1 MMRRVVSGSLRFRYL
16 VVLAGVAMMVFG
28 FGQVKDMPVDVFP
41 EFAPPRVEVQTA
53 CLGLSAAEVESLVTI
68 PVEQAL
74 NGLDGVDVM
83 RSKSVEQLSSV
94 ELIFTTETDLF
105 KARQLVQERIATV
118 TPTLPTWATPPVMM
132 QPLSATSRT
141 MKIGMASS
149 EMDEIELSS
158 LARWTVRP
166 RLMDVRGVANVAIW
180 GNRQEMLH
188 VMANQDALETNRVS
202 LNQLTTATGDALDA
216 GLLKFLT
223 GSSVG
228 TGGFV
233 ETANQRLPLRHVQP
247 IVGPEDLEK
256 VVVAE
261 RDGRQLTVSD
271 VATVIRGHQPLI
283 GDAVIN
289 DGPGL
294 MLIVEKF
301 PWANTLEVTKGVEE
315 AMTTLNPAL
324 AGVEVD
330 TSIFRPATFIETSIG
345 NLSNALL
352 LGCLLVVLVLM
363 GFLYNWRTA
372 LISLV
377 SIPLSLMAAAL
388 VLYFRDTT
396 LNTMVLAG
404 FVIAV
409 GVVVD
414 DAIIDIENIMRR
426 LREARAR
433 DERSTLTVV
442 LEASLEVRSPI
453 IYATLIAVATLIPVF
468 VIQGLSGSFF
478 RPLAIS
484 YALAVLASMAVALTV
499 TPALALIMLRNASLA
514 PRPPWLV
521 RNLQARYQRVL
532 ARIIRRPQPAIALV
546 VVTVAAGLLVIP
558 SLGQSLLP
566 SFKERDFLMHWVTTP
581 SASHPEMV
589 RISTAASRELRAV
602 PGVRNFG
609 AHIGQALAAD
619 EVVGVHFGEN
629 WISVDPEAD
638 YDTTLQSVQSVVDG
652 YPGLQRDVQTYLK
665 ERIREVLTGASEA
678 VVVRVY
684 GPDLETLREKAE
696 EVRAGM
702 KDIPGVIDLSVE
714 LQVDIPQIDITV
726 DLAKAQRHSL
736 KPGDVRRAAAI
747 LLASEEVN
755 DTYRAGKVFDVR
767 VWSDPS
773 QRDSLQAVRNLR
785 IDTPSGG
792 TVRLSDVAEV
802 VIKPT
807 PNLIR
812 REDASRRIDI
822 KANVEGRD
830 LGAVA
835 NDVKDSLETVSFS
848 TEYNAEVLGEFAERQ
863 AAQRQLLYYS
873 AAAALLVLLLLQTA
887 FRSWR
892 LSILVFLGLP
902 IALVGGALAA
912 FATGGVLSL
921 GSLVG
926 FFTVFGIAARNGI
939 LLINHY
945 QHLEE
950 KEGVPFGLDLVLRGA
965 RERLA
970 PILMTALATGLAV
983 VPLVIR
989 GDIPGHEIEHPMAVV
1004 ILGGLLTS
1012 TLLNLLVV
1020 PSMYLRFGRSRGGGD
1035 AVISPSPTSSPA

>member
-261 RDGRQLTVSD
+261 RGGRQLTVSD

-1035 AVISPSPTSSPA
+1035 AAISPSPTSSPA

>member
-1 MMRRVVSGSLRFRYL
+1 
-16 VVLAGVAMMVFG
+16 VLAGVAMMVFS

-149 EMDEIELSS
+149 EMDDIELSS

-188 VMANQDALETNRVS
+188 VMANQDALEANRVS

-233 ETANQRLPLRHVQP
+233 ETANQRLQLRHVQP

-261 RDGRQLTVSD
+261 RGGRQLTVRD

-315 AMTTLNPAL
+315 AMATLNPAL

-352 LGCLLVVLVLM
+352 LGCLFVVLVLI

-377 SIPLSLMAAAL
+377 SIPLSLLAAAL

-499 TPALALIMLRNASLA
+499 TPALALIMLSNASLT

-521 RNLQARYQRVL
+521 RSLQARYQRVL

-546 VVTVAAGLLVIP
+546 VVSVAAGLLVVP

-619 EVVGVHFGEN
+619 EVVGVNFGEN
-629 WISVDPEAD
+629 WISVDPEAE

-726 DLAKAQRHSL
+726 DLAKAQRYSL

-773 QRDSLQAVRNLR
+773 QRDSLQAVRKLR

-792 TVRLSDVAEV
+792 TVRLSDVADV

-835 NDVKDSLETVSFS
+835 NDVKDSLEAVSFS

-887 FRSWR
+887 FRNWR
-892 LSILVFLGLP
+892 LAILVFLGLP

-912 FATGGVLSL
+912 YATGGVLSL

-1020 PSMYLRFGRSRGGGD
+1020 PSMYLRFGRSRAGRD
-1035 AVISPSPTSSPA
+1035 APISPSPASSPA

>member
-1 MMRRVVSGSLRFRYL
+1 MRRVISGSLRFRYL

-188 VMANQDALETNRVS
+188 VMANQDALEANRVS
-202 LNQLTTATGDALDA
+202 LSQLTTATGDALDA

-261 RDGRQLTVSD
+261 RGGRQLTVSD

-315 AMTTLNPAL
+315 AMSTLNPAL

-352 LGCLLVVLVLM
+352 LGCLLVGLVLI

-426 LREARAR
+426 LREARAK

-546 VVTVAAGLLVIP
+546 VVSVAAGLLVVP

-566 SFKERDFLMHWVTTP
+566 SFKERDFLMHWITTP

-736 KPGDVRRAAAI
+736 KPGDVRRSAAI

-792 TVRLSDVAEV
+792 TVRLSDVADV

-848 TEYNAEVLGEFAERQ
+848 TEYNAEVLGEYAERQ

-887 FRSWR
+887 FRNWR
-892 LSILVFLGLP
+892 LAILVFLGLP

-950 KEGVPFGLDLVLRGA
+950 REGVPFGLDLVLRGA

-1020 PSMYLRFGRSRGGGD
+1020 PSMYLRFGRSRVGRD
-1035 AVISPSPTSSPA
+1035 AAISPSPASSPA